1 MFLCNVCPIFA
12 NDFRFGVLQDTFEG
26 TGTARGMLADSPS
39 SQTLISKE
47 VMEESK
53 VLQAIEELKA
63 LTLLAAKNT
72 LTLDD
77 VVLLFGFSRSTIYKM
92 TSAKAIPH
100 YRRGKVL
107 FFDKAELDAWAKEC
121 RVNTEAEAQQA
132 ALAYCLG
139 K

>member
-1 MFLCNVCPIFA
+1 MKM
-12 NDFRFGVLQDTFEG
+12 DERVL
-26 TGTARGMLADSPS
+26 
-39 SQTLISKE
+39 KE
-47 VMEESK
+47 
-53 VLQAIEELKA
+53 IEALKS

-72 LTLDD
+72 LTLED
-77 VVLLFGFSRSTIYKM
+77 VSLLYGFSKSTIYKM

-121 RVNTEAEAQQA
+121 RVNTQAEAQQA

>member
-1 MFLCNVCPIFA
+1 MQIPQA
-12 NDFRFGVLQDTFEG
+12 
-26 TGTARGMLADSPS
+26 AKP
-39 SQTLISKE
+39 QTKKNK
-47 VMEESK
+47 MEESK

-63 LTLLAAKNT
+63 LTLLAAKNV
-72 LTLDD
+72 LSLED
-77 VVLLFGFSRSTIYKM
+77 VCLLYGFSKSTLYKM

-121 RVNTEAEAQQA
+121 RINTQAEAEQA
-132 ALAYCLG
+132 AIAYCLDR

>member
-1 MFLCNVCPIFA
+1 MDCKPPLREQAKRGGC
-12 NDFRFGVLQDTFEG
+12 LQITQ
-26 TGTARGMLADSPS
+26 AAKP
-39 SQTLISKE
+39 QKIIK
-47 VMEESK
+47 MEER
-53 VLQAIEELKA
+53 VLRAIEELKA
-63 LTLLAAKNT
+63 LTLLAAKST

-107 FFDKAELDAWAKEC
+107 FFDKAELDAWAKAN
-121 RVNTEAEAQQA
+121 RINTEDEAQQA
-132 ALAYCLG
+132 ALAYCLDR

>member
-1 MFLCNVCPIFA
+1 MDCKPPLREQAKRGGC
-12 NDFRFGVLQDTFEG
+12 LQIPQ
-26 TGTARGMLADSPS
+26 AAKP
-39 SQTLISKE
+39 QKIIK
-47 VMEESK
+47 MEER
-53 VLQAIEELKA
+53 VLRAIEELKA
-63 LTLLAAKNT
+63 LTLLAAKST

-107 FFDKAELDAWAKEC
+107 FFDKAELDAWAKAN
-121 RVNTEAEAQQA
+121 RINTEDEAQQA
-132 ALAYCLG
+132 ALAYCLDR

>member
-1 MFLCNVCPIFA
+1 
-12 NDFRFGVLQDTFEG
+12 
-26 TGTARGMLADSPS
+26 
-39 SQTLISKE
+39 
-47 VMEESK
+47 MEEK
-53 VLQAIEELKA
+53 VLQELAELKA

-77 VVLLFGFSRSTIYKM
+77 VCLLFGFSKSTIYKM

-107 FFDKAELDAWAKEC
+107 FFDKAELDAWAKEN
-121 RVNTEAEAQQA
+121 RINTTHEAEQA

>member
-1 MFLCNVCPIFA
+1 
-12 NDFRFGVLQDTFEG
+12 
-26 TGTARGMLADSPS
+26 
-39 SQTLISKE
+39 
-47 VMEESK
+47 MEESK

-77 VVLLFGFSRSTIYKM
+77 VCLLYGFSKSTIYKM

-107 FFDKAELDAWAKEC
+107 FFDKAELDVWAKEC
-121 RVNTEAEAQQA
+121 RVNTMAEAQQA
-132 ALAYCLG
+132 ALAYCLDR

>member
-1 MFLCNVCPIFA
+1 LFLCNVCPIFA
-12 NDFRFGVLQDTFEG
+12 NDFRFGVLQATFEG

-77 VVLLFGFSRSTIYKM
+77 VCMLYGFSKSTIYKM

-107 FFDKAELDAWAKEC
+107 FFDKGELDQWAKEC
-121 RVNTEAEAQQA
+121 RINTEAEAEAQA
-132 ALAYCLG
+132 LVYCLG

>member
-1 MFLCNVCPIFA
+1 MDERIL
-12 NDFRFGVLQDTFEG
+12 
-26 TGTARGMLADSPS
+26 
-39 SQTLISKE
+39 KE
-47 VMEESK
+47 
-53 VLQAIEELKA
+53 IEALKS

-77 VVLLFGFSRSTIYKM
+77 VCMLYGFSKSTIYKM

-107 FFDKAELDAWAKEC
+107 FFDKGEMDQWAKEC
-121 RVNTEAEAQQA
+121 RINTEAEAEAQ
-132 ALAYCLG
+132 ALAYCLS